1 MAYPTGLRIQ
11 TSIDRRVGAH
21 LRFIALSP
29 QVDKSII
36 VCDGW
41 PALFTNPAVTCAAF
55 NLTSPAATN
64 LPSNTPPKRRNGRQL
79 GWLRRHESWQPLL
92 NGCYVSSLA
101 AIRSSKLSL
110 AIERT
115 HYSSANTPCVYIH
128 VHNIEIRPCSR

>member
-1 MAYPTGLRIQ
+1 MAYLTGLRIR

-21 LRFIALSP
+21 LRFIAISP

-55 NLTSPAATN
+55 NLTSSAATN

-79 GWLRRHESWQPLL
+79 GWLRRPASWQPLP
-92 NGCYVSSLA
+92 NGCYVSSRDPFQQTFACYRADTLQ
-101 AIRSSKLSL
+101 L
-110 AIERT
+110 
-115 HYSSANTPCVYIH
+115 
-128 VHNIEIRPCSR
+128 RPHALLG